1 MPQCAVCSKEFK
13 HHSSLSRHRKIHVK
27 DAWDCGVCNATFSS
41 PRALKRHQKQ
51 HAQASAAP
59 ATLTCRLCFSEFD
72 RPSALEAHAVLHLA
86 PDQRPDTVSSLKCGH
101 CYRAFA
107 RKASLQ
113 KHQAT
118 CRAGLVSQEP
128 ADTQRLVREANERY
142 IAFLRQYEDLV
153 RWRQP
158 ADQPLPVPGIIRRG
172 TATTLDKAT
181 VDDLSL
187 VLELDADGE
196 PIWTYGILADGA
208 GAAGFRILPLRDA
221 DWRRLCPVPDLTDGN
236 RGHDGLPRFSTQYF
250 RRRVWS
256 QLFAAFRRTECSA
269 RAGDDVFCCAICHV
283 FHLPV
288 SRLPAR
294 VQEPDEPLS
303 PSSDR
308 APTPSRDLS
317 HLRDADSASPGPE
330 AAHGYAQRA
339 ARLFGL

>member
-1 MPQCAVCSKEFK
+1 MPQCNVCSQEFK
-13 HHSSLSRHRKIHVK
+13 HYSSLSRHRKIHVK
-27 DAWDCGVCNATFSS
+27 DAWDCGTCNTTFSS

-51 HAQASAAP
+51 HAQATSVA
-59 ATLTCRLCFSEFD
+59 LTCHICFSEFD
-72 RPSALEAHAVLHLA
+72 RPNALAAHALLHLP

-118 CRAGLVSQEP
+118 CRAGLVSYEP
-128 ADTQRLVREANERY
+128 SDTVRLVREANERY
-142 IAFLRQYEDLV
+142 IAFLQQYEELV

-158 ADQPLPVPGIIRRG
+158 LDQPLPAPGIIRRG
-172 TATTLDKAT
+172 AATTLDKAT
-181 VDDLSL
+181 LEDLSL
-187 VLELDADGE
+187 VLELDVDGE
-196 PIWTYGILADGA
+196 PIWTYGILVEGA
-208 GAAGFRILPLRDA
+208 GAPGFRILPLRSA
-221 DWRRLCPVPDLTDGN
+221 DWQRLCPVSDLSGGN

-250 RRRVWS
+250 RRRAWS
-256 QLFAAFRRTECSA
+256 QLFTAFRRTECSA
-269 RAGDDVFCCAICHV
+269 RPGNDVFCCAICHV

-303 PSSDR
+303 PSSDC

-317 HLRDADSASPGPE
+317 HLRDTDSASPLAE

>member
-1 MPQCAVCSKEFK
+1 MPQCAVCSKAFK

-27 DAWDCGVCNATFSS
+27 DAWDCGVCSATFSS
-41 PRALKRHQKQ
+41 PRALKRHQRQ
-51 HAQASAAP
+51 HAQAAAP
-59 ATLTCRLCFSEFD
+59 AALTCHLCFSEFD
-72 RPSALEAHAVLHLA
+72 RPTALAAHALLHLP

-118 CRAGLVSQEP
+118 CKAGLVSHEP
-128 ADTQRLVREANERY
+128 ADTARLVREANERY
-142 IAFLRQYEDLV
+142 IAFLQKYEALV
-153 RWRQP
+153 RWPSDPSLP
-158 ADQPLPVPGIIRRG
+158 APGIIRRG
-172 TATTLDKAT
+172 AVTTLDKAT
-181 VDDLSL
+181 ADDLSL
-187 VLELDADGE
+187 ALELDADGE
-196 PIWTYGILADGA
+196 PIWTYGVLVEGPGA
-208 GAAGFRILPLRDA
+208 PGPRLLPLRDT
-221 DWRRLCPVPDLTDGN
+221 DWRRICPVPDLADGN

-250 RRRVWS
+250 RRRAWS

-288 SRLPAR
+288 SRLSAR

-317 HLRDADSASPGPE
+317 HLRDADSASPGVE
-330 AAHGYAQRA
+330 ASHGYAQRA